1 MVKKKLY
8 FGVGAT
14 CTILTR
20 FIHPKQS
27 VEDKSHRSTVVVT
40 GQEVK
45 KVNRKQQT
53 CLLFQLDGIDCY
65 AVKNHF
71 IVTEEGDMDDFF
83 DIDDVEKAKSERAE
97 FVESTTKWKK
107 SDAKKILWNDLLE
120 GRIPSAVD
128 STEMSLDDIDNM
140 HKEYSKLAF

>member
-1 MVKKKLY
+1 
-8 FGVGAT
+8 
-14 CTILTR
+14 
-20 FIHPKQS
+20 
-27 VEDKSHRSTVVVT
+27 
-40 GQEVK
+40 VK

-71 IVTEEGDMDDFF
+71 IVTEEGDMDNFF

-107 SDAKKILWNDLLE
+107 SDAKENTLE
-120 GRIPSAVD
+120 
-128 STEMSLDDIDNM
+128 
-140 HKEYSKLAF
+140 